1 MGTKKKPLTHSNR
14 EDTVE
19 EGAPGRGLS
28 RAFSNYIQVTVKHE
42 INERS
47 LPLLTILS

>member
-14 EDTVE
+14 GDKVE
-19 EGAPGRGLS
+19 EGVPGRGLS
-28 RAFSNYIQVTVKHE
+28 RALYNNIQVTIKHD